1 MGDELRASSQADDL
15 AQIERDWML
24 AQARIDELTETGK
37 QAIQRL
43 VQDIINR
50 AEGEACVPQL
60 MVDPGTC
67 LDGMGRSAARA

>member
-1 MGDELRASSQADDL
+1 
-15 AQIERDWML
+15 ML

-50 AEGEACVPQL
+50 AEGEDATPDQEL
-60 MVDPGTC
+60 
-67 LDGMGRSAARA
+67 AEA

>member
-15 AQIERDWML
+15 ARIERDWML
-24 AQARIDELTETGK
+24 AQARIDELSETGK

-50 AEGEACVPQL
+50 AEGEDATPDQEL
-60 MVDPGTC
+60 
-67 LDGMGRSAARA
+67 AQA

>member
-24 AQARIDELTETGK
+24 ARARIDELTETGK

-50 AEGEACVPQL
+50 AEGEDATPDQKL
-60 MVDPGTC
+60 
-67 LDGMGRSAARA
+67 AEA